1 MPPDL
6 PERVT
11 VLERRIDS
19 IDHRLERI
27 EDQLANMAKRFED
40 QFLALATATARIE
53 GQLKYVPTTWQ
64 MLVGLFGSQATLAG
78 LLFGAFKL
86 GSGH

>member
-6 PERVT
+6 PERAT
-11 VLERRIDS
+11 VQERRIDS
-19 IDHRLERI
+19 IDLRLERI
-27 EDQLANMAKRFED
+27 EGEL
-40 QFLALATATARIE
+40 LTLITTAARIE
-53 GQLKYVPTTWQ
+53 GQLKYVPTAWQ